1 MIKNQLTLLFT
12 ESDNDVINGYTHF
25 FNSKNI
31 DVQFCKKDGFSAL
44 EAIKTSEPDIVF
56 LDVFMPNLDAIAVK
70 QEALKLNNPPK
81 LFFATSSFDSESS
94 VRQIM
99 NEGFN
104 YYFLKPFSLE
114 VVYSR
119 IESMLNL
126 KSGDNLS
133 FDLEDVVTTT
143 LHKMGVPAHIK
154 GYVFLRQAIIASIN
168 DPSIINLV
176 TKRLYPD
183 IAKMNST
190 TASRVERAIRHA
202 IEVAWDRGNVD
213 VLDEYFGYTINNMR
227 GKPTNSEFI
236 AMIADKIRLELR
248 RSKIV

>member
-31 DVQFCKKDGFSAL
+31 NVHFCKKDGLSAL
-44 EAIKTSEPDIVF
+44 EAIKTLSPDIVF

-70 QEALKLNNPPK
+70 QEAVKLKNAPK

-114 VVYSR
+114 IVYSR

-126 KSGDNLS
+126 KTGDDLS
-133 FDLEDVVTTT
+133 FDLEDIVTTT

-154 GYVFLRQAIIASIN
+154 GYVFLRQAIMCSIN

-183 IAKMNST
+183 IAKLNQT

-248 RSKIV
+248 RNKIV

>member
-31 DVQFCKKDGFSAL
+31 NVHFCKKDGLIAL
-44 EAIKTSEPDIVF
+44 DAIKTLSPDIVF

-70 QEALKLNNPPK
+70 DEALKLKNKPK

-94 VRQIM
+94 IKQIM

-114 VVYSR
+114 VAYSR
-119 IESMLNL
+119 IESMLNI
-126 KSGDNLS
+126 KIEDTS
-133 FDLEDVVTTT
+133 FDLEDIVTTT

-154 GYVFLRQAIIASIN
+154 GYVFLRQAIMASIN
-168 DPSIINLV
+168 DPAIINLV

-183 IAKMNST
+183 IAKLNST

-213 VLDEYFGYTINNMR
+213 VLDDYFGYTINNMR

-248 RSKIV
+248 RSNKIV